1 MGLSMIL
8 LACIYAVA
16 LFVISIH
23 VVLNK
28 RRRDASSSLPPLPP
42 GPSGLPLIGNTF
54 YFIRVLRHSPHRV
67 LARLNQTY
75 GPIASFRIGVGMS
88 TPPFVVLSSPAAARE
103 ALAGNDLAVT
113 ARWVPD
119 SARAMAHN
127 EGSVLF
133 LPSSNPLWKQHRVSI
148 SAHFSGRSIEMTRQI
163 RDRHARRLAEAVR
176 AAACRRSGGQPVAV
190 GEAVFGALVNVV
202 SNIIFSRDLVDV
214 VELMSGQP
222 QQQLLYYK
230 GNMIAIFEALAT
242 PNISDIFPFLARLDP
257 FGLRRRV
264 SRNLAEFYKMFDENV
279 VQSRLASGGGANHGD
294 LLDLV
299 LARHAKSQ
307 ITRAEISKLFTV
319 MHACNFDLH
328 VHSRYYILIVICC
341 YTHHH
346 HHQEL
351 FVAGT
356 DTSMNT
362 VEWAMA
368 RLLRN
373 PDKLA
378 KLRAELAAS
387 VGSKEFVEESDLVGK
402 LPYLH
407 AVVKE
412 ILRLHPPLALLPREV
427 AAEEGV
433 SLGGFGMPKGTRM
446 LVNLWAVGRDPT
458 AWPEPEEFVPE
469 RFLGDDNK
477 TPVVNFRDPNFTY
490 IPFGAG
496 RKVCPGMDM
505 AARLVPLLLA
515 SLLHKVEWKL
525 PDGMAPEDVDLRE
538 HGTAVLRPATPLRA
552 IPVMSTV

>member
-42 GPSGLPLIGNTF
+42 GPWGLPLIGNTF
-54 YFIRVLRHSPHRV
+54 YFIGVLRHSAHRV

-75 GPIASFRIGVGMS
+75 GPIASFRVGMS
-88 TPPFVVLSSPAAARE
+88 TSPFVVLSSPAAARE
-103 ALAGNDLAVT
+103 ALAGNDLAVS

-119 SARAMAHN
+119 GARAMAHN

-307 ITRAEISKLFTV
+307 ITRAEISKLFT
-319 MHACNFDLH
+319 
-328 VHSRYYILIVICC
+328 
-341 YTHHH
+341 
-346 HHQEL
+346 EL

-458 AWPEPEEFVPE
+458 AWPEAEEFVPE